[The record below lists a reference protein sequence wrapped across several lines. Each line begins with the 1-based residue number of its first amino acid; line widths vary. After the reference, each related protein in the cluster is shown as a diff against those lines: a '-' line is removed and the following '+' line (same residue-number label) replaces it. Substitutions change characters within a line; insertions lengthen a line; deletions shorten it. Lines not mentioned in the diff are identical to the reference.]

1 MLTTFPSFSAFAQE
15 TSSKEQLTEKGE
27 LWQPE
32 SNSNALNFEGDLS
45 IEELQSAKLNDED
58 TPEIVG
64 QDNIEEKGHVN
75 RLWEQ
80 EEDLNSIVFQNR
92 DGTKTMY
99 YYNYPVKYKDANGK
113 IKDKS
118 NKISQTSSGDYTNAE
133 NDINTY
139 FPKKLNRNKG
149 IELKFG
155 EYVVEMAPDIKGN
168 SGASR
173 QTGHNKYFDPTEY
186 VQYPNVF
193 DESISLRYT
202 PTFEGYKEDIVLS
215 KYTGINEFSFRLY
228 TGGLSLVMNEDG
240 SYYLIDP
247 LSGEIKTQIG
257 DLVVYDSK
265 PFDVPDEIL
274 NESVSNPTEE
284 DFAKKEATLK
294 KLIESVPIENSTS
307 NELPNNLKAY
317 SHQYRVETVKQD
329 SEYRITVVVDEEY
342 LTDSERVYPVY
353 VDPTISVSGSGTGKT
368 IQDAPIYANKPNTA
382 SGGNTY
388 NVVGYQGSTY
398 GVGRTLMKFPGLSS
412 NSTYANLSSNQITS
426 LQLHIYEGSGSTN
439 NACIDLW
446 QYNGTSW
453 TESTAR
459 CNNVGWDSYSNNFTW
474 NFINCSGWQT
484 FNLTSMVATW
494 KSSSTALNK
503 GIMLKNYTSESSSG
517 YSKHFMSTESSYKPY
532 LTYTYVTNIPVSQVC
547 IEPSTFTINV
557 NDTMYLNNYVSV
569 LPSTATNKNVTYQVA
584 DDSVLSVSSSGLV
597 CTKAAGKTTVTV
609 RSVSDS
615 SKYAVCTIVVNQV
628 LTYPDTLITDT
639 ATRNRI
645 IKLKTLI
652 DENERAYLKGL
663 ISYSNRNTIKNQLE
677 LECNVARADYIIV
690 GNNPTSNYAYAV
702 LGGSSSNPWESSL
715 SRTLSMNSSGI
726 DVIVVQRALEVLGYY
741 EPKDNEFYGTFDQNT
756 YDAASSFVALLDN
769 GQFTHNS
776 FKVLFNGDNISER
789 TYSAMT
795 QLNQFRSVHNTVAVW
810 TAAKVGGT
818 YKMSDNKINNG
829 NSSGNYYGYADVLKD
844 TGSRTYI
851 WEVKPDKEIYYR
863 QGGIG
868 DRQLQRYL
876 AASAANSQ
884 TFTKPLTIGYNVGT
898 FAIPFLGNKY
908 IDVRSYYNPAYAGD
922 ARNGLVLY
930 QLKNTPSYAI
940 ETVPI
945 VVEEPSFS
953 YEYTYSYSF
962 NTSTWGTIAV
972 VGIVII
978 GGIVCVSLAPSTGGT
993 SLLPLAA
1000 LGV

>member
-1 MLTTFPSFSAFAQE
+1 MLSAFPNLSVFAQE
-15 TSSKEQLTEKGE
+15 SSSKEKLTEKGE

-45 IEELQSAKLNDED
+45 IEELQSAKLDDED

-139 FPKKLNRNKG
+139 FPKKLNRNNG

-155 EYVVEMAPDIKGN
+155 EYFVEMAPDIKGN

-228 TGGLSLVMNEDG
+228 TDGLSLVMNEDG
-240 SYYLIDP
+240 AYYLIDP
-247 LSGEIKTQIG
+247 LTGEVKTLIG

-284 DFAKKEATLK
+284 DYAKKEATLK
-294 KLIESVPIENSTS
+294 ELIESVPIENSTS
-307 NELPNNLKAY
+307 NELLNNLKTY

-368 IQDAPIYANKPNTA
+368 IQDAPIYANKPSTA

-532 LTYTYVTNIPVSQVC
+532 LTYTYNVMPTQVTLSKTSNTIGVGDSFNLYATVS
-547 IEPSTFTINV
+547 PSNTSQ
-557 NDTMYLNNYVSV
+557 SV
-569 LPSTATNKNVTYQVA
+569 VWSSSDSSVAT
-584 DDSVLSVSSSGLV
+584 VSSGGLV
-597 CTKAAGKTTVTV
+597 CANGSGTTVITARSSLNSSVYATCTV
-609 RSVSDS
+609 SVNKLKIYQTRNTYRYDENGNLPEDLEYNDISENDLRALDWINWLDFAGTTATHFRYYWEDMCVMYFAKDPLQDVILDMIDHFMEGTGSNYSNSTLTNAAYNHESTQTYINNVKNEIDELLDYYNGDITALMYYSNNRDTHPLVSRMSEAQITEPVFNTADDRSDGLTICVDS
-615 SKYAVCTIVVNQV
+615 LWGNEIEVKSYNLNGSSYSGTLTFTLYDHFGLDEADVSKYGF
-628 LTYPDTLITDT
+628 LMGF
-639 ATRNRI
+639 R
-645 IKLKTLI
+645 
-652 DENERAYLKGL
+652 
-663 ISYSNRNTIKNQLE
+663 SW
-677 LECNVARADYIIV
+677 YILQH
-690 GNNPTSNYAYAV
+690 S
-702 LGGSSSNPWESSL
+702 
-715 SRTLSMNSSGI
+715 
-726 DVIVVQRALEVLGYY
+726 
-741 EPKDNEFYGTFDQNT
+741 K
-756 YDAASSFVALLDN
+756 
-769 GQFTHNS
+769 
-776 FKVLFNGDNISER
+776 
-789 TYSAMT
+789 TYS
-795 QLNQFRSVHNTVAVW
+795 
-810 TAAKVGGT
+810 GT
-818 YKMSDNKINNG
+818 YKPFVSVMQF
-829 NSSGNYYGYADVLKD
+829 DV
-844 TGSRTYI
+844 
-851 WEVKPDKEIYYR
+851 
-863 QGGIG
+863 Q
-868 DRQLQRYL
+868 
-876 AASAANSQ
+876 
-884 TFTKPLTIGYNVGT
+884 
-898 FAIPFLGNKY
+898 
-908 IDVRSYYNPAYAGD
+908 
-922 ARNGLVLY
+922 
-930 QLKNTPSYAI
+930 
-940 ETVPI
+940 
-945 VVEEPSFS
+945 FS
-953 YEYTYSYSF
+953 
-962 NTSTWGTIAV
+962 GTIN
-972 VGIVII
+972 
-978 GGIVCVSLAPSTGGT
+978 
-993 SLLPLAA
+993 
-1000 LGV
+1000 